1 MCLCAQVQFASRE
14 DKTQWFDALTK
25 TVEEYVCCFS
35 LFFAFMLLNI
45 SSNGSPLIYLH
56 IIEYFFVMIR
66 SHERKAE
73 VDKVEQK
80 LQEARAEKARERGMA
95 PVDEWKQ
102 APTVAGLDV
111 TVLMVQ
117 V

>member
-1 MCLCAQVQFASRE
+1 MFTFSPFDSFATYIAAYSI
-14 DKTQWFDALTK
+14 L
-25 TVEEYVCCFS
+25 
-35 LFFAFMLLNI
+35 LFLVF
-45 SSNGSPLIYLH
+45 
-56 IIEYFFVMIR
+56 R

-111 TVLMVQ
+111 AVLMSQVQ
-117 V
+117 S